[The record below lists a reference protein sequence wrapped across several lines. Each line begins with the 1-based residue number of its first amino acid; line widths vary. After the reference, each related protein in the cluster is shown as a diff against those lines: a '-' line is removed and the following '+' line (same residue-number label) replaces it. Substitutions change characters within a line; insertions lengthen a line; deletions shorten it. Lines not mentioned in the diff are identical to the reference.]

1 MKNKMWILI
10 LVLIVIILAIVIAIF
25 ITRNQKTKV
34 NEIASEDA
42 MDTNNI
48 GNLNTINNV
57 VQNDNQVF
65 NNEEQI
71 STQET
76 QTTSQTE
83 ETNNGS
89 DNMNNEEIRVNLIVN
104 NKTFSAT
111 LENNETTRKLIEMFP
126 MTLNMSEMN
135 SNEKYNYLD
144 SNLPTNTTSP
154 RTINAGDIK
163 LYGNNC
169 LVVFYKTFS
178 TPYSYT
184 NLGKVDNVNDFI
196 NELGRG
202 NVNIR
207 FELAE

>member
-1 MKNKMWILI
+1 MKNKKWVLI
-10 LVLIVIILAIVIAIF
+10 LVLIVIMVIAIVVV
-25 ITRNQKTKV
+25 ITRNQETKV
-34 NEIASEDA
+34 NEIASENVI
-42 MDTNNI
+42 DTTNIEDFNTIDNEVQNNI
-48 GNLNTINNV
+48 QTS
-57 VQNDNQVF
+57 ND
-65 NNEEQI
+65 EEI
-71 STQET
+71 STDEI
-76 QTTSQTE
+76 QTNTQTE

>member
-1 MKNKMWILI
+1 MKNKKLVLI
-10 LVLIVIILAIVIAIF
+10 LVLIVILVIAIAVF
-25 ITRNQKTKV
+25 ITKNQETKV
-34 NEIASEDA
+34 NEIASENVI
-42 MDTNNI
+42 DTTNI
-48 GNLNTINNV
+48 EDFNTIDNE
-57 VQNDNQVF
+57 VQNSIQTSNG
-65 NNEEQI
+65 EEI
-71 STQET
+71 SADEI
-76 QTTSQTE
+76 QTNTQTE

>member
-1 MKNKMWILI
+1 MKNKKLVLI
-10 LVLIVIILAIVIAIF
+10 LVLIVILVIAIVVV
-25 ITRNQKTKV
+25 ITKNQETKV
-34 NEIASEDA
+34 NEIASENVI
-42 MDTNNI
+42 DTTNIEDFNTIDNEVQNNI
-48 GNLNTINNV
+48 QTSDDVENSADEIQTNT
-57 VQNDNQVF
+57 
-65 NNEEQI
+65 
-71 STQET
+71 
-76 QTTSQTE
+76 QTE

>member
-1 MKNKMWILI
+1 MKNKKWVLI
-10 LVLIVIILAIVIAIF
+10 LVLIVILVIAIAVF
-25 ITRNQKTKV
+25 ITKNQETKV
-34 NEIASEDA
+34 NEIASENVI
-42 MDTNNI
+42 DTTNI
-48 GNLNTINNV
+48 EDFNTIDNE
-57 VQNDNQVF
+57 VQNSIQTSNG
-65 NNEEQI
+65 EEI
-71 STQET
+71 SADEI
-76 QTTSQTE
+76 QTNTQTE

-126 MTLNMSEMN
+126 MKLNMSEMN

>member
-1 MKNKMWILI
+1 MKNKKLVLI
-10 LVLIVIILAIVIAIF
+10 LVLIVILVIAIAVF
-25 ITRNQKTKV
+25 ITKNQETKV
-34 NEIASEDA
+34 NEIASENVI
-42 MDTNNI
+42 DTTNIEDFNTIDNEVQNNI
-48 GNLNTINNV
+48 QTSDDVENSADEIQTNT
-57 VQNDNQVF
+57 
-65 NNEEQI
+65 
-71 STQET
+71 
-76 QTTSQTE
+76 QTE

>member
-1 MKNKMWILI
+1 MKNKKWVLI
-10 LVLIVIILAIVIAIF
+10 LVLIVIMVIAIVVV
-25 ITRNQKTKV
+25 ITRNQETKV
-34 NEIASEDA
+34 NEIASENVI
-42 MDTNNI
+42 DTTNI
-48 GNLNTINNV
+48 EDFNTIDNE
-57 VQNDNQVF
+57 VQNSIQTSNG
-65 NNEEQI
+65 EEI
-71 STQET
+71 SADEI
-76 QTTSQTE
+76 QTNTQTE

>member
-1 MKNKMWILI
+1 MKNKKWVLI
-10 LVLIVIILAIVIAIF
+10 LVLIVIIVIAIVVV
-25 ITRNQKTKV
+25 ITRNQETKV
-34 NEIASEDA
+34 NEIASENVI
-42 MDTNNI
+42 DTTNI
-48 GNLNTINNV
+48 EDFNTIDNE
-57 VQNDNQVF
+57 VQNSIQTSDG
-65 NNEEQI
+65 EEI
-71 STQET
+71 SADEI
-76 QTTSQTE
+76 QTNTQTE

>member
-1 MKNKMWILI
+1 MKNKKWVLI
-10 LVLIVIILAIVIAIF
+10 LVLIVIIVIAIVVV
-25 ITRNQKTKV
+25 ITRNQETKV
-34 NEIASEDA
+34 NEIASENVI
-42 MDTNNI
+42 DTTNIKDFNTIDNEVQNNI
-48 GNLNTINNV
+48 QTSA
-57 VQNDNQVF
+57 D
-65 NNEEQI
+65 EEI
-71 STQET
+71 STDEI
-76 QTTSQTE
+76 QTNTQTE

-178 TPYSYT
+178 TSYSYT

>member
-1 MKNKMWILI
+1 MKNKKWVLI
-10 LVLIVIILAIVIAIF
+10 LVLIVIIVIAIVVV
-25 ITRNQKTKV
+25 ITRNQETKV
-34 NEIASEDA
+34 NEIASENVI
-42 MDTNNI
+42 DTTNIEDFNTIDNEVQNNI
-48 GNLNTINNV
+48 QTSA
-57 VQNDNQVF
+57 D
-65 NNEEQI
+65 EEI
-71 STQET
+71 STDEI
-76 QTTSQTE
+76 QTNTQTE

-178 TPYSYT
+178 TSYSYT

>member
-1 MKNKMWILI
+1 MKNKKWVLI
-10 LVLIVIILAIVIAIF
+10 LVLIVILVIAIAVF
-25 ITRNQKTKV
+25 ITKNQETKV
-34 NEIASEDA
+34 NEIASENVI
-42 MDTNNI
+42 DTTNIEDFNTIDNEVQNNI
-48 GNLNTINNV
+48 QTSDDVENSADEIQTNT
-57 VQNDNQVF
+57 
-65 NNEEQI
+65 
-71 STQET
+71 
-76 QTTSQTE
+76 QTE

>member
-1 MKNKMWILI
+1 MKNKKWVLI
-10 LVLIVIILAIVIAIF
+10 LVLIVIIAIAIVVF
-25 ITRNQKTKV
+25 ITRNQETKV
-34 NEIASEDA
+34 NEIASENVI
-42 MDTNNI
+42 DTTNI
-48 GNLNTINNV
+48 EDFNTIDNE
-57 VQNDNQVF
+57 VQNSIQTSNG
-65 NNEEQI
+65 EEI
-71 STQET
+71 SADEI
-76 QTTSQTE
+76 QTNTQTE

>member
-1 MKNKMWILI
+1 MKNKKLVLI
-10 LVLIVIILAIVIAIF
+10 LVLIVILVIAIAVF
-25 ITRNQKTKV
+25 ITKNQETKV
-34 NEIASEDA
+34 NEIASENVI
-42 MDTNNI
+42 DTTNIEDFNTIDNEVQNNI
-48 GNLNTINNV
+48 QTS
-57 VQNDNQVF
+57 ND
-65 NNEEQI
+65 EEI
-71 STQET
+71 STDEI
-76 QTTSQTE
+76 QTNTQTE

>member
-1 MKNKMWILI
+1 MKNKKWVLI
-10 LVLIVIILAIVIAIF
+10 LVLIVIIVIAIVVV
-25 ITRNQKTKV
+25 ITRNQETKV
-34 NEIASEDA
+34 NEIASENVI
-42 MDTNNI
+42 DTTNIEDFNTIDNEVQNNI
-48 GNLNTINNV
+48 QTSA
-57 VQNDNQVF
+57 D
-65 NNEEQI
+65 EEI
-71 STQET
+71 STDEI
-76 QTTSQTE
+76 QTNTQTE

>member
-1 MKNKMWILI
+1 MKNKKLVLI
-10 LVLIVIILAIVIAIF
+10 LVLIVILVIAIAVF
-25 ITRNQKTKV
+25 ITKNQETKV
-34 NEIASEDA
+34 NEIASENVI
-42 MDTNNI
+42 DTTNI
-48 GNLNTINNV
+48 EDFNTIDNE
-57 VQNDNQVF
+57 VQNSIQTSKG
-65 NNEEQI
+65 EEI
-71 STQET
+71 SADEI
-76 QTTSQTE
+76 QTNTQTE

>member
-1 MKNKMWILI
+1 MKNKKWVLI
-10 LVLIVIILAIVIAIF
+10 LVLIVIIVIAIVVV
-25 ITRNQKTKV
+25 ITRNQETKV
-34 NEIASEDA
+34 NEIASENVI
-42 MDTNNI
+42 DTTNI
-48 GNLNTINNV
+48 EDFNTIDNE
-57 VQNDNQVF
+57 VQNSIQTSNG
-65 NNEEQI
+65 EEI
-71 STQET
+71 SADEI
-76 QTTSQTE
+76 QTNTQTE

>member
-1 MKNKMWILI
+1 M
-10 LVLIVIILAIVIAIF
+10 VIAIVVV
-25 ITRNQKTKV
+25 ITRNQETKV
-34 NEIASEDA
+34 NEIASENVI
-42 MDTNNI
+42 DTTNI
-48 GNLNTINNV
+48 EDFNTIDNE
-57 VQNDNQVF
+57 VQNSIQTSNG
-65 NNEEQI
+65 EEI
-71 STQET
+71 SADEI
-76 QTTSQTE
+76 QTNTQTE